1 MILQELIRSKSRSQ
15 DKIITNG
22 KPALHNTIPHST
34 ATSKLFY
41 NIAIQSPSSLEK
53 DKPKNGTKYQ
63 DGDHHTYNS
72 ASNGG

>member
-1 MILQELIRSKSRSQ
+1 MENQLY
-15 DKIITNG
+15 IIQF
-22 KPALHNTIPHST
+22 PHST

-72 ASNGG
+72 ASNGGRV